1 MDPKYVLIIIII
13 IIIITIIIII
23 MIIIINVNTLRAC
36 NLVIKIITKSF
47 IIFQALGQP

>member
-13 IIIITIIIII
+13 IIII
-23 MIIIINVNTLRAC
+23 IINVNTLRAR
-36 NLVIKIITKSF
+36 NLVIKVITKSF